1 MTDEELM
8 GAALGGDPAGPGADS
23 GAAPAGEIAPR
34 RQRHGGRATGERSR
48 LPQQRPWAQPR
59 IRYAPTD
66 LLSADELEAIH
77 VASLR
82 VLSEIGMDFLDE
94 GARELLKTA
103 GADVRPGS
111 ERVRFDPALV
121 EERIRTAPA
130 QFTLH
135 ATNPAHDLEI
145 GGDWTAFGSV
155 ASAPNVADLDRGR
168 RVGNREDYQN
178 LIRLCQMLN
187 PVHFFAGYP
196 VEPIDIHASIRHLD
210 ALWDL
215 LTLADKPIH
224 AYSLGRQRITDAIE
238 MARIARGLDDATL
251 DREPSLFTVINSSSP
266 LRLDTPMLHGI
277 LEMSARNQVI
287 VMTPF
292 TLAGAM
298 APVTLAGALAEQNA
312 EALAGM
318 VLTQVVRPGAPVV
331 YGGFTSNVDM
341 QSGAPAFGTPE
352 YMRTAMIGGQLARRY
367 RVPYRSSNVSAANSV
382 DAQAAYESVFS
393 LWGAIS
399 GGVNLMMHGA
409 GWMEGGLHAGFEK
422 VILDAELLGMV
433 EAYLDPVVVDEDTL
447 AFSAMEEVGPGGHF
461 FGAAHTQS
469 RFRTAFHK
477 PMLSDW
483 RNYETWE
490 EAGSPTA
497 PGKANAIWKEL
508 LKAYE
513 PPPMDEARR
522 GELAAFVERRK
533 SEGGVP
539 TDF

>member
-1 MTDEELM
+1 MVV
-8 GAALGGDPAGPGADS
+8 
-23 GAAPAGEIAPR
+23 
-34 RQRHGGRATGERSR
+34 ER
-48 LPQQRPWAQPR
+48 
-59 IRYAPTD
+59 I
-66 LLSADELEAIH
+66 
-77 VASLR
+77 
-82 VLSEIGMDFLDE
+82 
-94 GARELLKTA
+94 KTA
-103 GADVRPGS
+103 PS
-111 ERVRFDPALV
+111 S
-121 EERIRTAPA
+121 
-130 QFTLH
+130 FTLH
-135 ATNPAHDLEI
+135 ATNPEHDLEI
-145 GGDWTAFGSV
+145 GGDWMAFGSV

-238 MARIARGLDDATL
+238 MARIARGIDQDTL

-352 YMRTAMIGGQLARRY
+352 YMRTAMVGGQLARRY
-367 RVPYRSSNVSAANSV
+367 GVPYRSSNVSAANAV

-393 LWGAIS
+393 LWGAVM

-409 GWMEGGLHAGFEK
+409 GWMEGGLHAGYEK
-422 VILDAELLGMV
+422 VIIDAELLGMV
-433 EAYLDPVVVDEDTL
+433 EAFLDPVVVDEDSL
-447 AFSAMEEVGPGGHF
+447 AFSAMQEVGPGGHF

-477 PMLSDW
+477 PMISDW

-490 EAGSPTA
+490 EAGSPQA
-497 PGKANAIWKEL
+497 AGKANAIWKEL
-508 LKAYE
+508 LNAYE
-513 PPPMDEARR
+513 PPPFDETRR
-522 GELAAFVERRK
+522 EELLAFVDRRK

>member
-1 MTDEELM
+1 MTDDELM
-8 GAALGGDPAGPGADS
+8 AAALEGGTPAETPT
-23 GAAPAGEIAPR
+23 GEVTPR
-34 RQRHGGRATGERSR
+34 RRGGRATGERSR

-59 IRYAPTD
+59 MRYRPTEVV
-66 LLSADELEAIH
+66 SADELESIH
-77 VASLR
+77 LASLR
-82 VLSEIGMDFLDE
+82 ILEEIGMDFLDE
-94 GARELLKTA
+94 EARDLLVGA
-103 GADVRPGS
+103 GATVEAGTQ
-111 ERVRFDPALV
+111 RVRFDRDMVL
-121 EERIRTAPA
+121 EKIRTAPSS
-130 QFTLH
+130 FRLH
-135 ATNPAHDLEI
+135 ATNPEHDLDI
-145 GGDWTAFGSV
+145 GGDWMAFGSV
-155 ASAPNVADLDRGR
+155 ASAPNVADLDNGR
-168 RVGNREDYQN
+168 RVGNRADYQN

-238 MARIARGLDDATL
+238 MARIARGLDDDTL

-318 VLTQVVRPGAPVV
+318 TLTQVVRAGAPVV

-352 YMRTAMIGGQLARRY
+352 YMRTAMVGGQLARRY
-367 RVPYRSSNVSAANSV
+367 GVPYRSSNVSAANSV

-393 LWGAIS
+393 LWGAVM

-409 GWMEGGLHAGFEK
+409 GWMEGGLHAGYEK

-433 EAYLDPVVVDEDTL
+433 EAFLDPVVVDDDTL
-447 AFSAMEEVGPGGHF
+447 AFSAMQEVGPGGHF
-461 FGAAHTQS
+461 FGAQHTQS

-483 RNYETWE
+483 RNYESWE
-490 EAGSPTA
+490 EAGSPQA
-497 PGKANAIWKEL
+497 PGKANSIWKEL

-513 PPPMDEARR
+513 PPALDEARR
-522 GELAAFVERRK
+522 DELAAFVERRK
-533 SEGGVP
+533 AEGGVP

>member
-1 MTDEELM
+1 MTDDELLA
-8 GAALGGDPAGPGADS
+8 AALGTAGGAGEPS
-23 GAAPAGEIAPR
+23 EPEAAPAGER
-34 RQRHGGRATGERSR
+34 RRRHGGRATGERSR

-59 IRYAPTD
+59 MRYRPTEVV
-66 LLSADELEAIH
+66 SADELEAIH
-77 VASLR
+77 DASLR
-82 VLSEIGMDFLDE
+82 VLEEIGMDFLDE
-94 GARELLKTA
+94 GARDLLKSA
-103 GADVRPGS
+103 GARVEEGS
-111 ERVRFDPALV
+111 QRVRFDRDMV
-121 EERIRTAPA
+121 VERIKTAPSS
-130 QFTLH
+130 FTLH
-135 ATNPAHDLEI
+135 ATNPEHDLEI
-145 GGDWTAFGSV
+145 GGDWMAFGSV

-238 MARIARGLDDATL
+238 MARIARGIDQDTL

-318 VLTQVVRPGAPVV
+318 VLTQVVRPGSPVV

-352 YMRTAMIGGQLARRY
+352 YMRTAMVGGQLARRY
-367 RVPYRSSNVSAANSV
+367 HVPYRSSNVSAANAV

-393 LWGAIS
+393 LWGAVM

-409 GWMEGGLHAGFEK
+409 GWMEGGLHAGYEK
-422 VILDAELLGMV
+422 VIIDAELLGMV
-433 EAYLDPVVVDEDTL
+433 EAFLDPVVVDEDSL
-447 AFSAMEEVGPGGHF
+447 AFSAMQEVGPGGHF

-477 PMLSDW
+477 PMISDW

-490 EAGSPTA
+490 EAGSPQA
-497 PGKANAIWKEL
+497 AGKANAIWKEL
-508 LKAYE
+508 LNAYE
-513 PPPMDEARR
+513 PPPLDEARR
-522 GELAAFVERRK
+522 EELLAFVDRRK
-533 SEGGVP
+533 AEGGVP